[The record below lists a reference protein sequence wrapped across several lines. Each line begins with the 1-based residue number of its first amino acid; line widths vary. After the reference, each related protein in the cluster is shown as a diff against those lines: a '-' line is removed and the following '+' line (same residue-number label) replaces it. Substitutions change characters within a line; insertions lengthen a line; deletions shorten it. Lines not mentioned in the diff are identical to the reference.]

1 LNLEEKVVTY
11 AGVGR
16 RAVALILDT
25 LSSLIVAVP
34 LAAMG
39 GGFRSTAISTPSGTS
54 HTYSF
59 SLTGIPLLVTVL
71 IWMAYMTYMEG
82 TTGASLGKRAMGIR
96 VIKTDESPADL
107 RSALIRNLLRIVD
120 GLFLY
125 LVGILLAL
133 NSPQRQRLGDRA
145 AGTVVVPAK
154 ELARSYGFSSS
165 SPWSAASEPPQVPPP
180 PPFER

>member
-1 LNLEEKVVTY
+1 MPL

-25 LSSLIVAVP
+25 LCSLIVAVP

-59 SLTGIPLLVTVL
+59 SLTGIPPLVSVL

-96 VIKTDESPADL
+96 VIKTDGSPADL
-107 RSALIRNLLRIVD
+107 RSAPN
-120 GLFLY
+120 
-125 LVGILLAL
+125 
-133 NSPQRQRLGDRA
+133 PQTS
-145 AGTVVVPAK
+145 AG
-154 ELARSYGFSSS
+154 R
-165 SPWSAASEPPQVPPP
+165 
-180 PPFER
+180 